1 MIFQFV
7 RLALFA
13 LLPVLFIEAEA
24 IAGTAQTAPGAR
36 RIATM
41 KLEVTSPA
49 FSNGQTIPKGYTA
62 DGKNVSPPIKW
73 SQPPSGTKSL
83 ALICDDPDAPA
94 GTWVHWVV
102 YGIPANTTELIEA
115 ASSDGKLPNGAKQ
128 GSNSFRRAGYG
139 GPSPPPGRPHRYFFK
154 VYAVDVDLS
163 AEPEADAKRIE
174 QKISGH
180 TLASGQLMGTYGR

>member
-1 MIFQFV
+1 VIVQFV

-13 LLPVLFIEAEA
+13 LLAVLFIEKEA
-24 IAGTAQTAPGAR
+24 LSGTAQTTAGAR
-36 RIATM
+36 RIATV
-41 KLEVTSPA
+41 KLDVTSPA
-49 FSNGQTIPKGYTA
+49 FTNGQTIPKEYTA

-73 SQPPSGTKSL
+73 SQPPSATKSL

-102 YGIPANTTELIEA
+102 WGIPANTTELTEA
-115 ASSDGKLPNGAKQ
+115 VSSGGKLPNGAKQ
-128 GSNSFRRAGYG
+128 GTNSFRKVGYG

-154 VYAVDVDLS
+154 VYAVDFDLS
-163 AEPEADAKRIE
+163 AEPQADAKQIE
-174 QKISGH
+174 QKINGH